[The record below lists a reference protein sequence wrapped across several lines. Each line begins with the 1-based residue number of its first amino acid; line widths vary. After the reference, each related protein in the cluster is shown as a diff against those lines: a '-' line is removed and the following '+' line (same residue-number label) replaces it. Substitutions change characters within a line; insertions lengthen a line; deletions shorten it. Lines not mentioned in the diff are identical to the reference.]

1 MLKTGL
7 SIQRVTCR
15 KGKKKIRI
23 SCSDPNYSSNFTAN
37 TDGWAANLGIES
49 IQGGVSINRV
59 PGFLQVS
66 FENSLTKLDDPSSF
80 VKAGLNFT
88 AGCTYNWELSYY
100 INSAND
106 EVTFVNE
113 IVVGGVTVSV
123 DSGAVAT
130 NTLITRT
137 GTVTPTTADGKFFIF
152 MNADNDTRISDVV
165 GFKNINLY
173 L

>member
-7 SIQRVTCR
+7 SIQRVACR
-15 KGKKKIRI
+15 KGKKKIRV
-23 SCSDPNYSSNFTAN
+23 SCSNPNYSSNFTAN
-37 TDGWAANLGIES
+37 ADGWAANLGVGS
-49 IQGGVSINRV
+49 IQGGVSINKV

-66 FENSLTKLDDPSSF
+66 FANSGTKADDPSSF
-80 VKAGLNFT
+80 VKTGLNFT
-88 AGCTYNWELSYY
+88 VGCTYNWELSYY

-113 IVVGGVTVSV
+113 IVVGGETVSV
-123 DSGAVAT
+123 DSGTVAT

-137 GTVTPTTADGKFFIF
+137 GTITPKTADGKFFIF
-152 MNADNDTRISDVV
+152 MNADNDTKTSDVV
-165 GFKNINLY
+165 GFKNIKLY

>member
-66 FENSLTKLDDPSSF
+66 FENSLTRLDDP
-80 VKAGLNFT
+80 
-88 AGCTYNWELSYY
+88 
-100 INSAND
+100 
-106 EVTFVNE
+106 
-113 IVVGGVTVSV
+113 
-123 DSGAVAT
+123 
-130 NTLITRT
+130 
-137 GTVTPTTADGKFFIF
+137 
-152 MNADNDTRISDVV
+152 
-165 GFKNINLY
+165 
-173 L
+173 